1 MAEPETQDQ
10 QTDKGGQPE
19 KVTFTPEQQEFIDK
33 LVSDRVNRERSKYDR
48 ITQDEVQKARDEERE
63 RIRIE
68 NLQGEEKA
76 KATHEAQ
83 IKAKEKENAKL
94 AEELKAERFKSAKM
108 SVTAQM
114 ASLNLPTD
122 DVIVVNLIGETEEA
136 TTQAIQAFQ
145 AAFKDAVAKEVNE
158 SVNHGAPRVG
168 GANTTAD
175 SWKSQ
180 IDAAMGLR

>member
-1 MAEPETQDQ
+1 MAETESQDP
-10 QTDKGGQPE
+10 QTKTGGEPIE
-19 KVTFTPEQQEFIDK
+19 VTFTPEQQKLIDK
-33 LVSDRVNRERSKYDR
+33 LVSDRVNREQAKYDR
-48 ITQDEVQKARDEERE
+48 LTQEAVQKALAEERE
-63 RIRIE
+63 NQRIA

-114 ASLNLPTD
+114 ASLKLPID

-136 TTQAIQAFQ
+136 TNQAIQAFQ
-145 AAFKDAVAKEVNE
+145 TAFKDAVAKEVNE
-158 SVNHGAPRVG
+158 SVNHGAPKVG
-168 GANTTAD
+168 TNNVAE
-175 SWKSQ
+175 SWKTQ
-180 IDAAMGLR
+180 IDAAMRL

>member
-1 MAEPETQDQ
+1 MAETEPQDP
-10 QTDKGGQPE
+10 QTKTGGEPE

-33 LVSDRVNRERSKYDR
+33 LLSDRVNRERTKYDK
-48 ITQDEVQKARDEERE
+48 ITQEAVQKALDEERE
-63 RIRIE
+63 SQRIA

-136 TTQAIQAFQ
+136 TNQAIQAFQ
-145 AAFKDAVAKEVNE
+145 TAFKDAVAKEVNE
-158 SVNHGAPRVG
+158 SVNHGAPKV
-168 GANTTAD
+168 GANNITD
-175 SWKSQ
+175 SWKAQ
-180 IDAAMGLR
+180 IDAAMKL